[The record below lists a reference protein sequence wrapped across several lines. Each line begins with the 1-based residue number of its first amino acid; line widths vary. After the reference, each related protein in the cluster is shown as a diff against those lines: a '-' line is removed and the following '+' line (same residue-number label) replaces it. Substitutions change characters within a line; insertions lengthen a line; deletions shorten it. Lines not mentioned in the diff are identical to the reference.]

1 MIIIK
6 KTISDID
13 YICENNIVKNKPLK
27 INVMKSKSPILMIA
41 ALFVLSISCSK
52 SDIDKGLDCV
62 GESLFEKV
70 KHSTDAT
77 NPKKID
83 FTVEYSGTNTL
94 KSVKFTFGDGTPA
107 ETVAATGTTV
117 SISHVYS
124 AAGTYTAKADI
135 TVQNGG
141 ATCTSSP
148 TRSITVN

>member
-1 MIIIK
+1 
-6 KTISDID
+6 
-13 YICENNIVKNKPLK
+13 
-27 INVMKSKSPILMIA
+27 MIA

-107 ETVAATGTTV
+107 ETITATGTTV
-117 SISHVYS
+117 STSHIYS
-124 AAGTYTAKADI
+124 TAGTYTAKAEI